1 MPGSVTSVFSEAAD
15 FETALRDEGC
25 LSLLV
30 TGPGPFRARLTQ
42 ITLYSLH
49 LVGTEEELPRVG
61 FVQVPADDV
70 LVTLPLGETPAPFWG
85 VMETRPADII
95 TLGPGQ
101 RVHSRTD
108 GPCHWAAIRLPAEN
122 LAQYGGALSGAVF
135 AVPPVARWRPPRAA
149 LRQLRHFHQA
159 AVRRANARSG
169 VLADREAAHGLEQ
182 QVIHALVESLS
193 AEPVYQETE
202 AARRHRGMLA
212 RFEDLLEAEPPPSV
226 SAIGAA
232 LGVSERVLRECCKKN
247 LGMDPSRYRRLRGMQ
262 RVHRTLRREHPDTAA
277 VSEVARRYGFRSLG
291 SFGANYRALY
301 GESPSATLHAHYRM
315 ADHTLR
321 SRP

>member
-30 TGPGPFRARLTQ
+30 TGLGPFRARLTQ
-42 ITLYSLH
+42 ITLHSLH
-49 LVGTEEELPRVG
+49 LVSAEEELPRVG
-61 FVQVPADDV
+61 FVHVPADDV

-95 TLGPGQ
+95 TLGPGE
-101 RVHSRTD
+101 RLHSRTD

-122 LAQYGGALSGAVF
+122 LAQYGGALSGAAF
-135 AVPPVARWRPPRAA
+135 AVPAVARWRPPHAA

-212 RFEDLLEAEPPPSV
+212 RFEDLLAAEPPPSV
-226 SAIGAA
+226 SAIGTA
-232 LGVSERVLRECCKKN
+232 LGVSERMLRECCKKN

-262 RVHRTLRREHPDTAA
+262 RIHRALRHEGLDITS
-277 VSEVARRYGFRSLG
+277 VSAVARRYGFRDPGRFAAS
-291 SFGANYRALY
+291 YRALY
-301 GESPSATLHAHYRM
+301 GELPSATLRRDHRM
-315 ADHTLR
+315 ADHTFR
-321 SRP
+321 SRA